1 MEPKQ
6 ARKTGWILIAA
17 GCVLI
22 VLARRWLGMAL
33 VVSGL
38 ILLTAG
44 ARCPHCGKVLATLSP
59 FHRRCPRCGTI
70 M

>member
-1 MEPKQ
+1 MEPRQ

-22 VLARRWLGMAL
+22 VFARRWLGMAL
-33 VVSGL
+33 LASGL

-44 ARCPHCGKVLATLSP
+44 ARCPHCGKLFATLSP
-59 FHRRCPRCGTI
+59 FPGECPRCRTH

>member
-33 VVSGL
+33 VAAGL

-44 ARCPHCGKVLATLSP
+44 ARCPHCGKLLATLSP
-59 FHRRCPRCGTI
+59 FPRRCPRCGGS